1 MPDPGAR
8 QLRLSDWLVLCVVC
22 EQPTHGFAVAGLF
35 SHDGSL
41 GRVWQVSKPAIYA
54 AMTRLERLG
63 LVQMIGE
70 QHTSQGPARSLV
82 EATPAGQ
89 TAAREWLRA
98 PVRHGRDVRS
108 ELLIKLALL
117 DRAGADPWDLLSEQ
131 RHKLSPLAA
140 ALADRAHATTGI
152 EHTLALW
159 RHKTMSAT
167 IQFLD
172 DMTRQTEPGSSG
184 VTERVSAGDEARPW

>member
-1 MPDPGAR
+1 VPDSGEQ

-22 EQPTHGFAVAGLF
+22 EEPTHGFAVAGLF

-41 GRVWQVSKPAIYA
+41 GRAWQVSKPAIYA

-63 LVQMIGE
+63 LVQMAGE
-70 QHTSQGPARSLV
+70 QHTSQGPARSLI

-89 TAAREWLRA
+89 TAAREWLHT
-98 PVRHGRDVRS
+98 PVRHGRNIRS

-117 DRAGADPWDLLSEQ
+117 ERAGADPGDLLSEQ
-131 RHKLSPLAA
+131 RAEFSPLAA
-140 ALADRAHATTGI
+140 ALADRVHATTGI

-159 RHKTMSAT
+159 RHKAMSAT

-172 DMTRQTEPGSSG
+172 DMTRQASTGIYSKTE
-184 VTERVSAGDEARPW
+184 VY